1 MRYVK
6 IFCLI
11 VCISCIALGCKKDTA
26 GNHCEELKNA
36 LVAGAQDD
44 IKSLVNTYI
53 SQLPSQAYTEQNI
66 NELTSSLSKECS
78 ISTLVFCFDCVATL
92 PSMSEFQITVTSTQP
107 TISKVVDI
115 SYTPANN
122 MNCVHVHD

>member
-11 VCISCIALGCKKDTA
+11 VCISFIALGCKKDKA

-36 LVAGAQDD
+36 LVANAKDD

-53 SQLPSQAYTEQNI
+53 NQLPSQAYTEQNI
-66 NELTSSLSKECS
+66 NALASSLSKECS
-78 ISTLVFCFDCVATL
+78 ISTLVFCFDCITTL
-92 PSMSEFQITVTSTQP
+92 PSMTEIQITVTSTQP
-107 TISKVVDI
+107 TISKVADI

-122 MNCVHVHD
+122 MTCVHVHD

>member
-11 VCISCIALGCKKDTA
+11 VCICCIALGCKKDK
-26 GNHCEELKNA
+26 GDNHCEDLKNA
-36 LVAGAQDD
+36 LVADAKDD
-44 IKSLVNTYI
+44 IKLLVNTYI
-53 SQLPSQAYTEQNI
+53 SQLPSQAYTAQNI
-66 NELTSSLSKECS
+66 NALTSSLSKECS
-78 ISTLVFCFDCVATL
+78 ISTLVFCFDCVFTL
-92 PSMSEFQITVTSTQP
+92 PSMSEIQITVTSTQP

-122 MNCVHVHD
+122 MTCVHVHD